1 MIVRDLTMSPRSQPN
16 TNATLVA
23 AQSVSGAARLPGAGA
38 AELYSTVSN
47 DGLPTPEPRPLVSEF
62 LTSADRLDACPRDDV
77 AEVAFAGRSNAGK
90 SSTLNRLTGRRQL
103 ARVSKTPGRT
113 QLINFFTVNDGG
125 RLVDLP
131 GYGYA
136 RAAKSRRQAWGESV
150 DQYLNRRSNL
160 VGLVLVM
167 DARHPLK
174 PFDRDMID
182 WCAARSLPLLTL
194 LNKADKLKRGER
206 TKVRRSVAAEVPP
219 GTRTLLF
226 SAVTGMGAVE
236 AIAAVRERLAGR
248 LAQP

>member
-1 MIVRDLTMSPRSQPN
+1 M
-16 TNATLVA
+16 
-23 AQSVSGAARLPGAGA
+23 
-38 AELYSTVSN
+38 SN
-47 DGLPTPEPRPLVSEF
+47 DGLPTAPAPRALASEF
-62 LTSADRLDACPRDDV
+62 LTSADRLGACPRDDV

-113 QLINFFTVNDGG
+113 QLINFFAVAEGG

-136 RAAKSRRQAWGESV
+136 RAAKSRRQAWGAAV
-150 DQYLNRRSNL
+150 DEYLNRRGNL

-167 DARHPLK
+167 DARHALK
-174 PFDRDMID
+174 PFDRDMIR
-182 WCAARSLPLLTL
+182 WCADRSLPLLVL

-206 TKVRRSVAAEVPP
+206 TRVLRTVAAAVPP

-226 SAVTGMGAVE
+226 SAATGMGTA
-236 AIAAVRERLAGR
+236 AATAAVRRRLRDRPRNPDRRAASNG
-248 LAQP
+248 

>member
-1 MIVRDLTMSPRSQPN
+1 M
-16 TNATLVA
+16 
-23 AQSVSGAARLPGAGA
+23 
-38 AELYSTVSN
+38 SN
-47 DGLPTPEPRPLVSEF
+47 DGLPTPEPRPLASEF

-113 QLINFFTVNDGG
+113 QLINFFTVNEGG

-136 RAAKSRRQAWGESV
+136 RAAKSRQQAWGEAV
-150 DQYLNRRSNL
+150 DQYLNRRPNL
-160 VGLVLVM
+160 VGLVLVI

-174 PFDRDMID
+174 PFDRDMIN

-206 TKVRRSVAAEVPP
+206 AKVRRSVEAEVPP

-236 AIAAVRERLAGR
+236 AIAAVRERLGGP